1 MSRFC
6 PTAENQAY
14 KKQALIVVRISPSNM
29 VGDIL
34 LRAVDWIAE
43 QIQLATASTTTATT
57 TTTST
62 TTTTTTAT
70 TTASLH
76 CD

>member
-1 MSRFC
+1 MEQMFMSRFC

-34 LRAVDWIAE
+34 LRAVDWMDE
-43 QIQLATASTTTATT
+43 QIQLATTAS
-57 TTTST
+57 
-62 TTTTTTAT
+62 T

>member
-34 LRAVDWIAE
+34 LRAVDWIDE
-43 QIQLATASTTTATT
+43 QIQLATTNATT
-57 TTTST
+57 TTTTS
-62 TTTTTTAT
+62 TTTTTAT